1 MNILIAPNAMKGS
14 LSAFEM
20 ADAIEAGLQKAGLF
34 DITKL
39 PVADGGDGTARVL
52 ANVLGASFVHCT
64 VLDPLLREIDSGFYL
79 DDKNVAIIEMADA
92 SGMKLLAAN
101 ELLPLKT
108 SSFGTGQLVK
118 LASEHGAKTIWLCV
132 GGSATV
138 DAGMGALM
146 ALGVKFFSSDGEL
159 TLGNGESMVK
169 VDSFDA
175 LAANKLLQA
184 VSIKIISDVKNPL
197 LGENGAVAV
206 FAPQK
211 GASYQQLK
219 VLEKGMLLFAKTIS
233 QQTGCS
239 ISALEGGG
247 AAGGIA
253 AAFAALFNAQIVDG
267 AQFVLEKTGFYDL
280 ALHADLI
287 ITGEGKVDNSTLM
300 GKAPGA
306 ILAFGTVIDKP
317 VYVICGINSLSVPNR
332 FKQIVLIT
340 SKIENLKETMSKA
353 FENVV
358 KSAFVL
364 GENLKVDIDYNHA
377 LAAFENNEI
386 EKSLLMV
393 DQLIEL
399 DKMNT
404 DLLLL
409 KAKIKFKQQNWRET
423 LNLLNAIL
431 EVDANNELAL
441 NYKKMVMDI
450 LVFWNKDNYNP

>member
-1 MNILIAPNAMKGS
+1 MKGS

-20 ADAIEAGLQKAGLF
+20 ADAIEIGLQRAGWHKT
-34 DITKL
+34 TKL

-52 ANVLGASFVHCT
+52 ANVLGASFIQCRVHN
-64 VLDPLLREIDSGFYL
+64 PLLHKINSGFYL
-79 DDKNVAIIEMADA
+79 DDQNVAIIEMADA

-108 SSFGTGQLVK
+108 SSFGAGELIK
-118 LASEHGAKTIWLCV
+118 SAIEYGAKTIWFCV

-159 TLGNGESMVK
+159 TLGNGESMAK
-169 VDSFDA
+169 VDSFDKH
-175 LAANKLLQA
+175 AADQLMQA
-184 VSIKIISDVKNPL
+184 IDIKIISDVKNSL

-211 GASYQQLK
+211 GANPQQLK
-219 VLEKGMLLFAKTIS
+219 ILEKGMLLFAKTIS
-233 QQTGCS
+233 KQTGC
-239 ISALEGGG
+239 ILPELEGGG

-253 AAFAALFNAQIVDG
+253 TTFAALFNAEIVDG
-267 AQFVLEKTGFYDL
+267 AKFVLEKIGFYEL
-280 ALHADLI
+280 ALKADLI

-306 ILAFGTVIDKP
+306 ILDFGTVIDKP
-317 VYVICGINSLSVPNR
+317 VYLICGINSLTVPNR
-332 FKQIVLIT
+332 FKQIVPIT
-340 SKIENLKETMSKA
+340 SEVGKLKESMNKA

-364 GENLKVDIDYNHA
+364 GENLKMNIDYTQA
-377 LAAFENNEI
+377 FAAFENNEM

-393 DQLIEL
+393 NQLIEL

-431 EVDANNELAL
+431 EIDANNELAK

-450 LVFWNKDNYNP
+450 LIFWNKDNYNP